1 MSNSIDKEKFREAL
15 INNKRAYINGD
26 DYRIETIKNTGIYY
40 GSKINISY
48 YYRVYRNGYYTGYSG
63 FNLVALVND
72 IIDIYIS

>member
-1 MSNSIDKEKFREAL
+1 MNSVADKEKFRNAL
-15 INNKRAYINGD
+15 INNKRASINGD
-26 DYRIETIKNTGIYY
+26 NYCIETIKNTGIYY

-48 YYRVYRNGYYTGYSG
+48 YYRVYRNGYYTGCSG

>member
-15 INNKRAYINGD
+15 INNKRASINGD
-26 DYRIETIKNTGIYY
+26 NYSIETTKNTGIYY

-48 YYRVYRNGYYTGYSG
+48 YYRVYRNGYYTGCNG
-63 FNLVALVND
+63 FNLIALVND

>member
-15 INNKRAYINGD
+15 INNKRASINGD
-26 DYRIETIKNTGIYY
+26 NYSIETTKNTGIYY

-48 YYRVYRNGYYTGYSG
+48 YYRVYRNGYYTGCSG
-63 FNLVALVND
+63 FNLIALVND

>member
-1 MSNSIDKEKFREAL
+1 MSSIADKEKFRDAL
-15 INNKRAYINGD
+15 INNKRVSINGD

-40 GSKINISY
+40 GSKINI
-48 YYRVYRNGYYTGYSG
+48 RVYRNGYYTGCSG

>member
-1 MSNSIDKEKFREAL
+1 MTNFID
-15 INNKRAYINGD
+15 
-26 DYRIETIKNTGIYY
+26 

-48 YYRVYRNGYYTGYSG
+48 YYRVYRNGYYTGCSG

>member
-1 MSNSIDKEKFREAL
+1 MSSTADKEKFRDAL
-15 INNKRAYINGD
+15 INNKRAYINDD
-26 DYRIETIKNTGIYY
+26 DYHIETIKNTGIYY

-48 YYRVYRNGYYTGYSG
+48 YYRVYRNGYYTGCSG